1 MSYTKKTFR
10 YNQRHREVTQKL
22 QVLHLESLAESRI
35 ENWMADK
42 EEVQLVDMVL
52 RIRNKLTEAADL
64 NLPLPELAIEQLNSH
79 LEKLINRLPQ
89 VHNLYKFLKVEIKD

>member
-1 MSYTKKTFR
+1 M
-10 YNQRHREVTQKL
+10 TQKL

-89 VHNLYKFLKVEIKD
+89 VHNLYKFLKLEIKD

>member
-1 MSYTKKTFR
+1 
-10 YNQRHREVTQKL
+10 
-22 QVLHLESLAESRI
+22 
-35 ENWMADK
+35 MADK

-64 NLPLPELAIEQLNSH
+64 NLPLPELAIDQLNSH

-89 VHNLYKFLKVEIKD
+89 VLIGIREDHFEMNFLVKFYKLSKSLVKIGT